1 MVLTLV
7 VVLILLFAFKTNQKY
22 EILETICS
30 LEVLRSSSF
39 HPGPPTSEQP
49 RILKSTSGPPTR
61 TRGTSQFALPQASA
75 SNNLA
80 TRNLTVRQR
89 CEADSYLRMT
99 DCITQSL
106 RQPHFWQTKPNCP
119 TAPDCGQLSRI
130 VSLQYTKGWPA
141 TSAEVAGKV
150 FVYCKLK
157 ILSNCPAR
165 GPVGQLGLVCTKCC
179 SQSLCVRQSVSLR

>member
-1 MVLTLV
+1 MNHIVASCVSTIQSFLRNNPTL
-7 VVLILLFAFKTNQKY
+7 
-22 EILETICS
+22 
-30 LEVLRSSSF
+30 
-39 HPGPPTSEQP
+39 
-49 RILKSTSGPPTR
+49 
-61 TRGTSQFALPQASA
+61 FALPQASA

-99 DCITQSL
+99 DCTTQSM

-141 TSAEVAGKV
+141 TSAATYTCIALLHIFRAHLRCE
-150 FVYCKLK
+150 
-157 ILSNCPAR
+157 
-165 GPVGQLGLVCTKCC
+165 
-179 SQSLCVRQSVSLR
+179 SLLPHRRPDNPNANRPPKKYKT

>member
-1 MVLTLV
+1 MVVVVLLVVLVVVVDVVIFLLLMVLTLV
-7 VVLILLFAFKTNQKY
+7 VVLILSFAFKTNQKY
-22 EILETICS
+22 EVLETICS

-49 RILKSTSGPPTR
+49 RTLKSTSGPPTR

-80 TRNLTVRQR
+80 TRNLTVRQG

-130 VSLQYTKGWPA
+130 VSLQYTKGNTRVLVNLLLPIRP
-141 TSAEVAGKV
+141 S
-150 FVYCKLK
+150 LH
-157 ILSNCPAR
+157 
-165 GPVGQLGLVCTKCC
+165 VCTD
-179 SQSLCVRQSVSLR
+179 RQLYFMCTEA

>member
-49 RILKSTSGPPTR
+49 RTLKSTSGPPTR

-80 TRNLTVRQR
+80 TRNLTVRQG

-99 DCITQSL
+99 DCITQSM

-141 TSAEVAGKV
+141 TSAATYTCIALLHIFRAHLRCE
-150 FVYCKLK
+150 
-157 ILSNCPAR
+157 
-165 GPVGQLGLVCTKCC
+165 
-179 SQSLCVRQSVSLR
+179 SLLPHRRPDNPNANRPPKKYKA